1 MYIVVE
7 NIQASAPAGLKLKW
21 IEERRIGF
29 FRTQEEA
36 SNFVDLNIELK
47 SKVLKGFLEA
57 LAHDEEL
64 AIEMKDEAEE
74 FRRNLFSLSQN
85 EETFTVLDRVTDEPL
100 KVTKEIYWIL
110 KEEATIVT
118 AYRRQ

>member
-64 AIEMKDEAEE
+64 AIEMKDEAED

-100 KVTKEIYWIL
+100 KITKEIYWIL
-110 KEEATIVT
+110 KEEATIMPT
-118 AYRRQ
+118 YRRQ

>member
-36 SNFVDLNIELK
+36 SNFIDLNIELK

-57 LAHDEEL
+57 LAQDEEL
-64 AIEMKDEAEE
+64 AIEMKDEAED

-85 EETFTVLDRVTDEPL
+85 EETFTVLDRVTDELVSPKAL
-100 KVTKEIYWIL
+100 KMRGIRGIL
-110 KEEATIVT
+110 CRIEPV
-118 AYRRQ
+118 